1 MLTQVMSTLELIR
14 DFVNTAD
21 LEGGED
27 ALAETQGL
35 QYWLVFHGLAELRHR
50 ATAGDLEAARA
61 IREAIRE
68 LLRAHN
74 GIDVDLRAASATLDA
89 ASRHAGL
96 AVRFEDGAI
105 RFVPGGTGAAR
116 GLGLLLAAVGSA
128 MADGS
133 WLRLKACRSDTCR
146 WAFID
151 NARNLSRQWCDMAVC
166 GNRAK
171 ARAFRSR
178 NG

>member
-1 MLTQVMSTLELIR
+1 MLMQVMSHLELVR

-21 LEGGED
+21 LEDGED
-27 ALAETQGL
+27 ELADTRRL
-35 QYWLVFHGLAELRHR
+35 QHWLLSHGLAQVDDR
-50 ATAGDLEAARA
+50 ATEHELEAARE

-68 LLRAHN
+68 LLRAQN
-74 GIDVDLRAASATLDA
+74 GIEVDLDA
-89 ASRHAGL
+89 ASAILDRASRETDL
-96 AVRFEDGAI
+96 AVRFQDGAI
-105 RFVPGGTGAAR
+105 RLVPGDAGVAG
-116 GLGLLLAAVGSA
+116 GLGRVLAAVGLT

-133 WLRLKACRSDTCR
+133 WRRLKACRSDTCR

-178 NG
+178 HA

>member
-1 MLTQVMSTLELIR
+1 MLNLELIC

-27 ALAETQGL
+27 KLADTRGL
-35 QYWLVFHGLAELRHR
+35 QYWLVFHGLAQLRDR
-50 ATAGDLEAARA
+50 ATENDLEGAVE

-68 LLRAHN
+68 LLRAQN
-74 GIDVDLRAASATLDA
+74 GIDVDLDAASATLDR
-89 ASRHAGL
+89 ASRETGL

-105 RFVPGGTGAAR
+105 RFVPSDNGIAG
-116 GLGLLLAAVGSA
+116 GLGRVLAAVGAA

-133 WLRLKACRSDTCR
+133 WRRLKACRSDTCR

-171 ARAFRSR
+171 ARAYRSR
-178 NG
+178 NA